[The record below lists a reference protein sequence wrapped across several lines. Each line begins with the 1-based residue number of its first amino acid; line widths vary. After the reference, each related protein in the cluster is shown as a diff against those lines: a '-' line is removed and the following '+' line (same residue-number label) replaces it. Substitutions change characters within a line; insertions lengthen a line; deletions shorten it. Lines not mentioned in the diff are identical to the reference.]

1 MSEYT
6 SFLIKEE
13 EYKIQDTRYKDVVS
27 KDTTKKYGD
36 TKDQKLGF
44 APETLNKRPLPLWHL
59 IFERNTHVGPTWVF
73 RRMVRDHLVSQIQL
87 AT

>member
-13 EYKIQDTRYKDVVS
+13 EFKYKIQDTKMLYPKIQQKS
-27 KDTTKKYGD
+27 GD

-73 RRMVRDHLVSQIQL
+73 RRMVRDHLVSQIQF